1 MNPASARR
9 PSSVGAA
16 CLGGRRRG
24 AWSTLVVGA
33 VLLAG
38 PAPGREETV
47 TAASTGT
54 LISSNVSQ
62 VTNGIPNANYTITNS
77 NPGAI
82 FNSATVDFEGQFG
95 GVLSY
100 VLEHN
105 ASLKQAGI
113 TTLAQLLSN
122 NAYVKISIDS
132 TSNVEVVN
140 VGWDGSIHS
149 STGILSFA
157 PNNPFSWD
165 IWRSSTDGEPHTLKY
180 TIVFGDNT
188 ASDPKL
194 KNIFDL
200 NGDGVVQ
207 ASERL
212 VVAAAPPISPWF
224 VGYEGIFE
232 YTAPLPVYQIQSPLQ
247 PPGPTLAEAL
257 AAAGLS
263 VTLSAAEP
271 GEVELRFGVLAGF
284 TYTLWHN
291 AGLAPED
298 WAALGAPVAAAAAAT
313 VVEHH
318 RPAPFPQA
326 HFYKVQIEPTP

>member
-1 MNPASARR
+1 M
-9 PSSVGAA
+9 
-16 CLGGRRRG
+16 
-24 AWSTLVVGA
+24 
-33 VLLAG
+33 
-38 PAPGREETV
+38 
-47 TAASTGT
+47 
-54 LISSNVSQ
+54 
-62 VTNGIPNANYTITNS
+62 
-77 NPGAI
+77 
-82 FNSATVDFEGQFG
+82 DFEGQFG
-95 GVLSY
+95 GVLRY

-149 STGILSFA
+149 STGILSFTK
-157 PNNPFSWD
+157 NMFGET
-165 IWRSSTDGEPHTLKY
+165 WRSSTDGEPHTLKY

-212 VVAAAPPISPWF
+212 VVAADPPISPWF
-224 VGYEGIFE
+224 VGRDGIFE

-263 VTLSAAEP
+263 VTLSAAEA

-291 AGLAPED
+291 AGLAPEG

-318 RPAPFPQA
+318 RPAAFPQG